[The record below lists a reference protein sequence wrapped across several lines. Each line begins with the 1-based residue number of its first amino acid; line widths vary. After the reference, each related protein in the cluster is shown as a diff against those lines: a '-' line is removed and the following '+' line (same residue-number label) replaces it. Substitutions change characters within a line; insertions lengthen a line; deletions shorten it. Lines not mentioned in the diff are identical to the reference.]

1 MNEKQIKKDY
11 MSGLT
16 YKAIQEKHNITRNK
30 LIYLIQKNNWK
41 RDSNRS
47 KVQKGNK
54 NAKNNKGNKKALG
67 AEKGNK
73 RALVTGE
80 YENIFSSFLDED
92 EKIILESKVLS
103 TKEALFE
110 ELQIL
115 KIREKRMFERIKI
128 LKDKQKDM
136 VVTRMKKDNETTTT
150 EVQNTLFLI
159 NKIEDGLTRVQG
171 EKRRIL
177 NLLYKIEIDDGKIV
191 ENSNETEFERN
202 TGLLD
207 SINRQLLGGGRD
219 G

>member
-1 MNEKQIKKDY
+1 MNTTQIKKDY
-11 MSGLT
+11 MLGLT
-16 YKAIQEKHNITRNK
+16 YKDIQAKHNITKNQ

-41 RDSNRS
+41 RESNRS
-47 KVQKGNK
+47 KVLKGNK
-54 NAKNNKGNKKALG
+54 NAQNNKGGAPVKNKNA
-67 AEKGNK
+67 
-73 RALVTGE
+73 VTTGE

-136 VVTRMKKDNETTTT
+136 VITRMKKDNETTTT

>member
-1 MNEKQIKKDY
+1 MSEEQIKKDY
-11 MSGLT
+11 MSGMT
-16 YKAIQEKHNITRNK
+16 YKDILEKHNITKNK

-41 RDSNRS
+41 RESNRS
-47 KVQKGNK
+47 IVQKGNK
-54 NAKNNKGNKKALG
+54 NAKNNKGGAPKENKNALT
-67 AEKGNK
+67 
-73 RALVTGE
+73 TGE
-80 YENIFSSFLDED
+80 YENIFSSFLDAD
-92 EKIILESKVLS
+92 EKLIMESKITS

-110 ELQIL
+110 ELRIL
-115 KIREKRMFERIKI
+115 KIREKRMFERIKN

-136 VVTRMKKDNETTTT
+136 VIARMKKDNENTTT

-207 SINRQLLGGGRD
+207 SINRQLLGGGKNA
-219 G
+219 

>member
-1 MNEKQIKKDY
+1 MNLKQIKKDY
-11 MSGLT
+11 MSGMT
-16 YKAIQEKHNITRNK
+16 YKDIMKKHNITKNK

-41 RDSNRS
+41 RESNRS

-54 NAKNNKGNKKALG
+54 NAKNNKGGAPKKNKNA
-67 AEKGNK
+67 
-73 RALVTGE
+73 VTTGE

>member
-1 MNEKQIKKDY
+1 MNLKQIKKDY
-11 MSGLT
+11 MSGMT
-16 YKAIQEKHNITRNK
+16 YKDIMKKHNITKNK

-41 RDSNRS
+41 RESNRS

-54 NAKNNKGNKKALG
+54 NAKNNKGGAPEKNKNA
-67 AEKGNK
+67 
-73 RALVTGE
+73 VTTGE

-115 KIREKRMFERIKI
+115 KIRERRMFERIKI

-136 VVTRMKKDNETTTT
+136 VITRMKKDNETTTT

-191 ENSNETEFERN
+191 ENQNETEFERN

>member
-1 MNEKQIKKDY
+1 MNENQIKKDY
-11 MSGLT
+11 MSGMT
-16 YKAIQEKHNITRNK
+16 YKYIQKKHDITRNK
-30 LIYLIQKNNWK
+30 LIYLIQKNKWK
-41 RDSNRS
+41 RESNRS

-54 NAKNNKGNKKALG
+54 NAKNNKGGAPEKNKNA
-67 AEKGNK
+67 
-73 RALVTGE
+73 VTTGE

-191 ENSNETEFERN
+191 DETNETEFERN

-207 SINRQLLGGGRD
+207 SINRQLLGGGKNDR
-219 G
+219 